1 MEMISTYT
9 SQEYGNIVN
18 NFWQAYM
25 PVYETMKEDSTLV
38 KSYFA
43 AEDELTPQ
51 EKNQLSRKKQI
62 PRSVTI

>member
-1 MEMISTYT
+1 
-9 SQEYGNIVN
+9 
-18 NFWQAYM
+18 M

-51 EKNQLSRKKQI
+51 EKNQLSSLLKRMSLRDNRITWIACIHKAVNYIQYANDI
-62 PRSVTI
+62 H

>member
-25 PVYETMKEDSTLV
+25 PVYETMKRIPHTG
-38 KSYFA
+38 K
-43 AEDELTPQ
+43 ELF
-51 EKNQLSRKKQI
+51 
-62 PRSVTI
+62 RSGGQN